1 VATAGPVDL
10 RVAMEL
16 TQTLRRKGLRSA
28 LDLERRSLKG
38 QMRQANKDRF
48 RYSLILGADE
58 LARGQVTL
66 KDMVGGAQHEIP
78 LAETADR
85 LTHLPEREIV

>member
-1 VATAGPVDL
+1 
-10 RVAMEL
+10 
-16 TQTLRRKGLRSA
+16 
-28 LDLERRSLKG
+28 
-38 QMRQANKDRF
+38 MRQANKDRF

-78 LAETADR
+78 LAEAADR